1 MHLLKCCYFALH
13 LYTLVLTEVALSIH
27 SHMSVSNRMG
37 ASRKLYVWPMSPIN
51 VLVKGKIR
59 SLPNAKIVKTEIY
72 TSSLLLLLLLLFK
85 DK

>member
-59 SLPNAKIVKTEIY
+59 SLPNAKIVQSRNLYIVSITIIIIA
-72 TSSLLLLLLLLFK
+72 F
-85 DK
+85 